1 METYSPK
8 AQEERIGLQVTD
20 ELLIADSLDG
30 VPHPCESKAAIGHG
44 QAIDA
49 FLEQYSS
56 GRLHHA
62 HLVTGPKGI
71 GKATLCLR
79 FAAHLLKNPK
89 PEHSNKLLEVADTSN
104 PVDAQIA
111 ARSHPNILHMTRPWD
126 EKAKR
131 FKTQLTVDEIR
142 KTISFFGT
150 SRGEPGWRIALVDAA
165 DDMNQNAANALL
177 KVLEE
182 PPSDTVFFVLSH
194 APAKVL
200 PTIRS
205 RCQHLPLK
213 ALQDQELLQVLDT
226 FGTAAALS
234 ENDKTEM
241 ARLAQG
247 SVRDAILL
255 VQQEGLDLYRTF
267 LKLCEDL
274 PSTDWGGVHALADR
288 VIGKG
293 KEEKYQLLV
302 SFAEKFLEDRAKSL
316 DDPDVSISVL
326 ARWAQVWEK
335 TRNSIRIADAY
346 NLDRKQTIIN
356 LFQDM
361 GAATRN

>member
-1 METYSPK
+1 MS
-8 AQEERIGLQVTD
+8 EELILADGL
-20 ELLIADSLDG
+20 EG
-30 VPHPCESKAAIGHG
+30 VPHPCEAANVIGHAN
-44 QAIDA
+44 AISA
-49 FLEQYSS
+49 FLEQHSS

-79 FAAHLLKNPK
+79 FASHLLKHHRMPTTVT
-89 PEHSNKLLEVADTSN
+89 ELETADLSH

-126 EKAKR
+126 DKTKK

-142 KTISFFGT
+142 KTITFFGT
-150 SRGEPGWRIALVDAA
+150 SRGEPGWRIAIVDSA

-182 PPSDTVFFVLSH
+182 PPTDTVFFVLSH
-194 APAKVL
+194 SPAKVL

-213 ALQDQELLQVLDT
+213 ALEEDELLRVLDRLGVT
-226 FGTAAALS
+226 GSLS
-234 ENDKTEM
+234 EDDKAMM
-241 ARLAQG
+241 AHLAQG

-255 VQQEGLDLYRTF
+255 AQEDGLELYNRF
-267 LKLCEDL
+267 RQLCDAL
-274 PSTDWGGVHALADR
+274 PNSDWASIHALADM

-293 KEEKYQLLV
+293 KEERYNLLI
-302 SFAEKFLEDRAKSL
+302 SFAEKYMEERAK
-316 DDPDVSISVL
+316 PVEGAQTPISVL

-335 TRNSIRIADAY
+335 TRNSIRTADAY
-346 NLDRKQTIIN
+346 NLDKKQTIIN

-361 GAATRN
+361 GQASQG